1 MAVALELHHVLKQYK
16 ADKPAVDGVSFAVGE
31 GSCFGLLGPNGAG
44 KSTIMKMIAGIIPA
58 DQGEIKLFNDTMTP
72 ARFRVAHS
80 IGYVPQEITL
90 YESLSAVQNLNFFG
104 KLYGLRGKQLQNRIQ
119 TVLEQVGLSDRASD
133 KVGTYSGG
141 MKRRINIAAALL
153 HEPRLVVLDEPT
165 VGIDPQ
171 SRNHIF
177 ELIRSMQRKGITVLY
192 STHYMEEV
200 ELLCDELAIVDHGKV
215 IAQGAL
221 RDVLGQHVKS
231 ALYVEVDDWSVPEQ
245 LAGMTAVRAEG
256 SGWLIESANPLKTL
270 HELAGALLQSGKH
283 VRALEL
289 QQPSLESIF
298 IQLTGAELRD

>member
-1 MAVALELHHVLKQYK
+1 MAAALKLQDVLKQYK
-16 ADKPAVDGVSFAVGE
+16 ADKPAVNGVSLSVAE

-44 KSTIMKMIAGIIPA
+44 KSTIMKMIAGIISS
-58 DQGEIKLFNDTMTP
+58 DQGEIKLFNQTMTP
-72 ARFRVAHS
+72 ARFRTAHS

-90 YESLSAVQNLNFFG
+90 YESLSAVQNLHFFG
-104 KLYGLRGKQLQNRIQ
+104 KLYGLRGKHLQNRIQ
-119 TVLEQVGLSDRASD
+119 TVLEQVGLSDRARD

-153 HEPRLVVLDEPT
+153 HEPKLVVLDEPT

-171 SRNHIF
+171 SRNHIY
-177 ELIRSMQRKGITVLY
+177 ELIRDMQRKGITVLY

-200 ELLCDELAIVDHGKV
+200 EFLCNELAIIDHGKV

-245 LAGMTAVRAEG
+245 LAEVTAVRIEG
-256 SGWLIESANPLKTL
+256 NGWLIESINPLKTL
-270 HELAGALLQSGKH
+270 HELAGVLLQSGKH

-289 QQPSLESIF
+289 QQPSLESVF